1 MQRTAVDVEE
11 CGEPQLAS
19 GGARCCRERKPVA
32 AVARGGDAADRQ
44 PFRERGSREDCA
56 TLDSLDSPAP
66 TEQSEKG
73 DCLL

>member
-1 MQRTAVDVEE
+1 MDAEE

-19 GGARCCRERKPVA
+19 GRGAAAENRKPVA

-44 PFRERGSREDCA
+44 PFSERDSREDCA

-66 TEQSEKG
+66 AEQSGKG